1 MRKLKDALKRIAVI
15 GATMALTLGMAAPAT
30 TALAADLAGEVDP
43 STALEQNQKMATEL
57 DKNLETKVT
66 LSFPGKREAEPS
78 DVVFVLDK
86 SAFSD
91 DKAIYDQ
98 AKSFLDEV
106 KAKAEAD
113 GLDIKVGVV
122 IFNRI
127 GNVQ

>member
-66 LSFPGKREAEPS
+66 LSFPGKREAEPPTS
-78 DVVFVLDK
+78 CSCSISPAPLRRWT
-86 SAFSD
+86 STSRPR
-91 DKAIYDQ
+91 
-98 AKSFLDEV
+98 SS
-106 KAKAEAD
+106 
-113 GLDIKVGVV
+113 
-122 IFNRI
+122 
-127 GNVQ
+127 

>member
-66 LSFPGKREAEPS
+66 L
-78 DVVFVLDK
+78 
-86 SAFSD
+86 
-91 DKAIYDQ
+91 
-98 AKSFLDEV
+98 
-106 KAKAEAD
+106 
-113 GLDIKVGVV
+113 
-122 IFNRI
+122 
-127 GNVQ
+127 